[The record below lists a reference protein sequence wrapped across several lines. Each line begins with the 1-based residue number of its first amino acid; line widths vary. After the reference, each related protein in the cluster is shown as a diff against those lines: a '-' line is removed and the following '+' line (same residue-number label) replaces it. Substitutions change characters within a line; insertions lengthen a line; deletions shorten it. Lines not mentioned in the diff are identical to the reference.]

1 MDTDKILQKLRKLMN
16 LKESA
21 AAVGN
26 VGEANAAAAGIT
38 RLLLEYNLSEKDIPE
53 QDKIDN
59 PIAVED
65 IPYRTSVENGVW
77 YRELVQTVCYFNF
90 CKLLICLKMNSKTGK
105 RERDKF
111 KIVGRKN
118 NVETVLYLISFL
130 SNKFVVL
137 GRKEY
142 PAYHRKCILELGKS
156 PLSQKAFL
164 RSFLIGC
171 IVGIREKFERDQKEF
186 GESITAL
193 IVSNNDMI
201 DEFLKKEMGDIK
213 NARKSKKPD
222 IDMISGKQGFIAG
235 YNVEINKGIYSKDG
249 EHKTLTDK

>member
-1 MDTDKILQKLRKLMN
+1 MMDTDKILQKLRKLMN

-90 CKLLICLKMNSKTGK
+90 CKTRTFRIIIILS
-105 RERDKF
+105 
-111 KIVGRKN
+111 
-118 NVETVLYLISFL
+118 LY
-130 SNKFVVL
+130 
-137 GRKEY
+137 
-142 PAYHRKCILELGKS
+142 C
-156 PLSQKAFL
+156 
-164 RSFLIGC
+164 
-171 IVGIREKFERDQKEF
+171 
-186 GESITAL
+186 
-193 IVSNNDMI
+193 
-201 DEFLKKEMGDIK
+201 
-213 NARKSKKPD
+213 
-222 IDMISGKQGFIAG
+222 FI
-235 YNVEINKGIYSKDG
+235 
-249 EHKTLTDK
+249 

>member
-90 CKLLICLKMNSKTGK
+90 ANC
-105 RERDKF
+105 
-111 KIVGRKN
+111 
-118 NVETVLYLISFL
+118 
-130 SNKFVVL
+130 
-137 GRKEY
+137 
-142 PAYHRKCILELGKS
+142 
-156 PLSQKAFL
+156 
-164 RSFLIGC
+164 
-171 IVGIREKFERDQKEF
+171 
-186 GESITAL
+186 
-193 IVSNNDMI
+193 
-201 DEFLKKEMGDIK
+201 
-213 NARKSKKPD
+213 
-222 IDMISGKQGFIAG
+222 
-235 YNVEINKGIYSKDG
+235 
-249 EHKTLTDK
+249 

>member
-201 DEFLKKEMGDIK
+201 DEFLKKGD
-213 NARKSKKPD
+213 RKS
-222 IDMISGKQGFIAG
+222 
-235 YNVEINKGIYSKDG
+235 VV
-249 EHKTLTDK
+249 